1 MSIYIHIK
9 NMQIF
14 QFKIKLQ
21 SGATYAVA
29 LSLIINHFRSLT
41 SKYWSRINYKRSSS
55 FILILFSFFDEFIYL
70 IYLQSI
76 YFFRLSRKPT
86 TQYSFNS
93 VKKDCIAV
101 VFSIFAIGVRAAFW
115 VLKTFFFRE
124 FASNPIQIDCKVL
137 AMWSFQH

>member
-101 VFSIFAIGVRAAFW
+101 VFSIFCYRCEDRFLSPEDI
-115 VLKTFFFRE
+115 FFQGICFK
-124 FASNPIQIDCKVL
+124 SNSNWL
-137 AMWSFQH
+137 